1 MSNKATENGE
11 QLPATIQGTQL
22 VRAADSAAVAEAV
35 TEYKQIQRALDKAL
49 PDCIIEISGKQ
60 FRKKEF
66 WRAVA
71 TAFNLTV
78 GVTREELAKGEK
90 DWGWLVVC
98 RATAPN
104 GRAADGDGACFA
116 SEKRG
121 PMRTVHNVRAHAH
134 TRAYNRS
141 VSNLVGFGEVSA
153 DELGPGAF
161 KKDPRPQA
169 YDSHRS
175 AEQTVARA
183 EAGREPPKT
192 VSNYGHGRPR
202 ADRPCPQC
210 GAAMWDNCD
219 KRRDGW
225 KGPAWKCSED
235 GDHVLWNE
243 GDFVDKAQPAIIE
256 ADVTEAYADVGPE
269 EVF

>member
-35 TEYKQIQRALDKAL
+35 TEYKQIQRALDKAM
-49 PDCIIEISGKQ
+49 PDCLMTIQGRP
-60 FRKKEF
+60 FRKRNY

-71 TAFNLTV
+71 TAFNLSV
-78 GVTREELAKGEK
+78 ECVKEEQCKGNK
-90 DWGWLVVC
+90 DWGYTC
-98 RATAPN
+98 TYRATAPN
-104 GRAADGDGACFA
+104 GRFADGDGACFA
-116 SEKRG
+116 SEKQG
-121 PMRTVHNVRAHAH
+121 GARTVHNVRAHSH
-134 TRAYNRS
+134 TRGYNRS

>member
-90 DWGWLVVC
+90 DWGYLVVC

-183 EAGREPPKT
+183 EEGREPPKT
-192 VSNYGHGRPR
+192 VSNYGHSRPR
-202 ADRPCPQC
+202 ADMPCDKC

-225 KGPAWKCSED
+225 KGPAWKCSEND
-235 GDHVLWNE
+235 EHIYWNE
-243 GDFVDKAQPAIIE
+243 GDYTPPASPQVIE
-256 ADVTEAYADVGPE
+256 ADVTDRYNEMGPE